1 MIIIFVLAFLI
12 FYWIGINKFNH
23 INIDKAYVLID
34 QYIKQFIKEA
44 EKNENNNQDNESSYY
59 EDKNNLDKKLKKR
72 LYEEKKRE
80 SLVNQI
86 EQYKKAHLNEK
97 SESDELKKL

>member
-44 EKNENNNQDNESSYY
+44 ERDVKNENYDNESSYY
-59 EDKNNLDKKLKKR
+59 EDKHNLDKKLKKR
-72 LYEEKKRE
+72 LYEEKKLE
-80 SLVNQI
+80 SLVHQI
-86 EQYKKAHLNEK
+86 KQH
-97 SESDELKKL
+97 